1 MLTVIT
7 DTATLAAAQQTFRE
21 NLLAAMPQRIT
32 CTVSGV
38 GGGFSTE
45 VAYAP
50 EWDLWYAQQIQDKK
64 CWNGFGIG
72 APIAGKKVALAA
84 EINFPAEGL
93 NRALSGVFARDENG
107 RVIVLTVAKS
117 VAARRCFSAT
127 TTAKRSAPTTAAKQT
142 ISHASPHWMTP
153 LSPANW
159 PRSCARFSPSRQRL
173 KRIARSRNKPRRR
186 AKAYSLRRRW
196 ALLRLCVAPGL

>member
-72 APIAGKKVALAA
+72 APIAGKKVALGA

-93 NRALSGVFARDENG
+93 NRALSGVFARD
-107 RVIVLTVAKS
+107 
-117 VAARRCFSAT
+117 
-127 TTAKRSAPTTAAKQT
+127 
-142 ISHASPHWMTP
+142 
-153 LSPANW
+153 
-159 PRSCARFSPSRQRL
+159 
-173 KRIARSRNKPRRR
+173 
-186 AKAYSLRRRW
+186 
-196 ALLRLCVAPGL
+196 

>member
-7 DTATLAAAQQTFRE
+7 DAAALAAAQQTFRE

-38 GGGFSTE
+38 GGDFATE

-84 EINFPAEGL
+84 
-93 NRALSGVFARDENG
+93 
-107 RVIVLTVAKS
+107 
-117 VAARRCFSAT
+117 
-127 TTAKRSAPTTAAKQT
+127 
-142 ISHASPHWMTP
+142 
-153 LSPANW
+153 
-159 PRSCARFSPSRQRL
+159 
-173 KRIARSRNKPRRR
+173 
-186 AKAYSLRRRW
+186 
-196 ALLRLCVAPGL
+196 